1 MSDDQPVTRGE
12 LRAELREF
20 KDEVTAD
27 MRQLESRLAN
37 ELTATMRQIE
47 TNLLTA
53 FHGYARGEQAHMHT
67 LDTADQDLRIR
78 MSALEDRVLNI
89 EARMPPAA

>member
-12 LRAELREF
+12 LRVELAQLKEQ
-20 KDEVTAD
+20 VTD
-27 MRQLESRLAN
+27 

-78 MSALEDRVLNI
+78 VSALEDRILNI
-89 EARMPPAA
+89 EARMPPTA

>member
-12 LRAELREF
+12 LRAELAQLKEQ
-20 KDEVTAD
+20 VTD
-27 MRQLESRLAN
+27 

-89 EARMPPAA
+89 EARMPPTA